1 MGEIRQTLLM
11 NVKVTARYISLKMN
25 YVERVGNLSSL
36 IQDLKKKAGNLGKE
50 KTNPNDRSNQ
60 KNA

>member
-1 MGEIRQTLLM
+1 
-11 NVKVTARYISLKMN
+11 MN